1 MGSVRAPGMVDVAKL
16 AGVSHQTVSRVLN
29 DHPRVAAD
37 TRERVQRAIAELGYR
52 RNSAA
57 RALVSGRS
65 GTVGVVTPS
74 SALFG
79 PVSTLLAIEEAAR
92 SAGLFISLASL
103 RVSDA
108 ASMKLALDHFM
119 DQAVEA
125 IVVIAPQ
132 TEVARAAEAIATRVP
147 VVMVAAD
154 ADHGDPGGLFHATS
168 VDQEA
173 GARLAVRH
181 LLDLGHPSVAHLAGP
196 LDWFD
201 GAARV
206 RGWKSELR
214 AAGRRVGR
222 PAIGDWSAERGH
234 QVGLELI
241 RQGLPSAIFVAN
253 DLMSLGLLR
262 ALHDGGIRVPQD
274 ISVVGFD
281 DIDGADNFLPPLT
294 TVRQNFAALGRQ
306 CVDLLLAALGG
317 TPHDAPPIAPE
328 LIVRQSTAPPR

>member
-1 MGSVRAPGMVDVAKL
+1 M
-16 AGVSHQTVSRVLN
+16 
-29 DHPRVAAD
+29 
-37 TRERVQRAIAELGYR
+37 
-52 RNSAA
+52 
-57 RALVSGRS
+57 
-65 GTVGVVTPS
+65 
-74 SALFG
+74 
-79 PVSTLLAIEEAAR
+79 STLLAIEEAAR
-92 SAGLFISLASL
+92 SAGLYISLASL

-108 ASMKLALDHFM
+108 ASMKAALDHFL

-132 TEVARAAEAIATRVP
+132 AEVAMAAEAIATRVP

-154 ADHGDPGGLFHATS
+154 HAGPGGLFHTAS

-181 LLDLGHPSVAHLAGP
+181 LLDLGHLSVAHLAGP

-206 RGWKSELR
+206 RGWKAELR
-214 AAGRRVGR
+214 SAGRQVGR
-222 PAIGDWSAERGH
+222 PAIGDWSAERGY
-234 QVGLELI
+234 QVGLELS
-241 RQGLPSAIFVAN
+241 RNDPPSAIFVAN
-253 DLMSLGLLR
+253 DLMALGLTR
-262 ALHDGGIRVPQD
+262 ALHDAGIRVPQD
-274 ISVVGFD
+274 MSVVGFD
-281 DIDGADNFLPPLT
+281 DVDGADNFLPPLT

-306 CVDLLLAALGG
+306 CVELLLAALGG

>member
-1 MGSVRAPGMVDVAKL
+1 MANVRAPGMVDVARL

-29 DHPRVAAD
+29 DHPRVAAA
-37 TRERVQRAIAELGYR
+37 TRERVQLAIAELGYR

-92 SAGLFISLASL
+92 AAGLYISLASL

-108 ASMKLALDHFM
+108 ASMKAALDHFL

-132 TEVARAAEAIATRVP
+132 AEVATAAEAIATRVP

-154 ADHGDPGGLFHATS
+154 HAGPGGLFHSAS

-181 LLDLGHPSVAHLAGP
+181 LLDLGHASVAHLAGP

-206 RGWKSELR
+206 RGWKAELR
-214 AAGRRVGR
+214 SAGLRVGR
-222 PAIGDWSAERGH
+222 PAIGDWSAERGY

-241 RQGLPSAIFVAN
+241 RSDPPSAIFVAN
-253 DLMSLGLLR
+253 DLMALGLIR
-262 ALHDGGIRVPQD
+262 ALHDAGIRVPQD
-274 ISVVGFD
+274 MSVAGFD
-281 DIDGADNFLPPLT
+281 DVDGADNFLPPLT